1 MYNAPAVLFL
11 RVSVLYM
18 LHACGVNHFK
28 SALNFFYNDMT
39 YIYPSNLTVT

>member
-18 LHACGVNHFK
+18 LHACDFK